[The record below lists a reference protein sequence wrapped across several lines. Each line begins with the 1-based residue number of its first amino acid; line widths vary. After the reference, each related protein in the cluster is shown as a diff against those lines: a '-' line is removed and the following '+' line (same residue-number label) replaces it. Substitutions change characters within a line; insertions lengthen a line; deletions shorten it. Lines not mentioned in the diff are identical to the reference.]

1 MASWEQK
8 IMKSVGGDLESGE
21 QLLAGVIAQPAGLMR
36 GMMSREIGGMIGA
49 AIAAKVA
56 GADASLVSDRGTAA
70 QFTDGPLV
78 LGVTDRRLIAWT
90 WAKLTG
96 KPKALHGSVPRSL
109 VVDVQTDKK
118 AASHALVIM
127 FADGTGRLYE
137 VPKIG
142 TDVEAFV
149 TALAPRPS

>member
-1 MASWEQK
+1 MSWEKK
-8 IMKSVGGDLESGE
+8 ILKSVGDDLEPGERLLSG
-21 QLLAGVIAQPAGLMR
+21 LIAQPAGMMR
-36 GMMSREIGGMIGA
+36 GMLAREVGGLIGS
-49 AIAAKVA
+49 AIAARSRTGEGVL
-56 GADASLVSDRGTAA
+56 DSDSGVAA

-78 LGVTDRRLIAWT
+78 LGITDRRLIAWT

-96 KPKALHGSVPRSL
+96 KPKALHGSITRDL
-109 VVDVQTDKK
+109 LIDVQAEKK
-118 AASHALVIM
+118 AANHALVLL

-149 TALAPRPS
+149 AACRS

>member
-8 IMKSVGGDLESGE
+8 IMKSVGGDLQAGE
-21 QLLAGVIAQPAGLMR
+21 QLLAGLIAQPAGMMR
-36 GMMSREIGGMIGA
+36 GMMSRQLGGLIGA
-49 AIAAKVA
+49 AIAARMGNGDEA
-56 GADASLVSDRGTAA
+56 LVSDRGIAA

-78 LGVTDRRLIAWT
+78 LGVTDQRLIAWT

-96 KPKALHGSVPRSL
+96 KPKDLHGSIPRDQ

-118 AASHALVIM
+118 TSTHALVIL
-127 FADGTGRLYE
+127 FSDGTGRLYE

-142 TDVEAFV
+142 TDVDAFV
-149 TALAPRPS
+149 AALAR